1 MRSKAITR
9 GLAVEVE
16 SRYLPER
23 SAPDRQQWFFAY
35 RVRLENRGTETV
47 QLVSR
52 HWIIENARGRVEH
65 VKGPGVVGETP
76 VLAPGQRFEYQSFCP
91 LDTPIGSMRGTYQMI
106 VVGSDGG
113 AGGADGYDAVIAPF
127 TLACPTALN

>member
-9 GLAVEVE
+9 GLLVEVE

-23 SAPDRQQWFFAY
+23 SDPDRHQWFFAY
-35 RVRLENRGTETV
+35 RVRLENQGTETV
-47 QLVSR
+47 HLLSR

-76 VLAPGQRFEYQSFCP
+76 VLAPGERFEYQSFCP

-106 VVGSDGG
+106 VVG
-113 AGGADGYDAVIAPF
+113 AGADGYDAVIAPF